1 MATIRDLFDP
11 TRALTR
17 PIEKVITYANRSNQQ
32 LTTEVSEY
40 IVTERIEHSF
50 EDLLDKMQAAQ
61 RGGGG
66 HEIGVWV
73 SGFYG
78 SGKSS
83 FTKYL
88 GFALDRAMQ
97 IGGEPFLKRLQD
109 RIHSAPT
116 RAMFNSVAQVYDAAV
131 IFLDLASE
139 MLAGASMA
147 DVSTVLYLKTLKW
160 AGYSEDLKVADL
172 ERMLEKDGK
181 LEAFHKRAK
190 DELEGTEWSEAHNQP
205 LVANAIA
212 GPLAHEFYPSIFK
225 TPTAFND
232 LNLHVI
238 KSEDERVQ
246 EMLDLIR
253 AKSGKKTILFVIDEV
268 GQYVS
273 AKEGLI
279 LNLDG
284 LAKNLKQLGN
294 GNAWIFATAQ
304 QTLTEDNPTAA
315 INSPGLYKLKDR
327 FPIQVHLEASD
338 IKEICHKRLLTKSA
352 AGEKQLGE
360 LYESHGASLRTATQ
374 LTSGGVYQSELNK
387 KVLVDLYPFLPAH
400 FEILLQLLA
409 RLAKKTG
416 GLGLRSAIKV
426 IQEVLIERLPGQA
439 PLADAPVGKLATTVT
454 FYDSMQRDIQ
464 KSYPH
469 VVEGVERVA
478 QRLPGDASAIAVAK
492 SIAILQILENL
503 PVTAANV
510 AALMQPD
517 VTSLSHKDEVDQ
529 AISRML
535 ADTLIPLD
543 EKDGRYRFLTQAA
556 VSLQK
561 KFDETE
567 FGRRDVSSAI
577 NETLREIFMPLPSA
591 RLAGGRPVTA
601 GLKLGIGGGQAQ
613 SLEGD
618 REPVQ
623 IVVEFVSP
631 ATYDQARTD
640 RETDSMGSKEK
651 TTIFLLGRD
660 DPKIKELA
668 TTCAR
673 CKKFLEEH
681 RSTTDPD
688 IQEFNKT
695 IDSRNDRSAREL
707 VRKVGESLLQGS
719 FIAEGAHE
727 AVSGCGADVH
737 AASQAYLAEAA
748 AKIFHRYAE
757 SPLQAD
763 AGLAEKF
770 LTTPL
775 DRMTSKEDPLTL
787 VSKAGGKTQIK
798 LEYKAIVS
806 IEDYLKKEG
815 PVEGRRLLDY
825 FAGVPF
831 GWSKDTTRYL
841 LAAAFLGGLIKLRIS
856 GQDHNVKS
864 DQAQAALASNKA
876 FAATYVSLR
885 DERPAPEALLRA
897 AERLAELSGNTVMP
911 LEQEVAVAARKLL
924 PEYQAAFGPLAVE
937 LSSLGL
943 PAETVS
949 KAEELTNDLQGV
961 VSGDGSDAVVRF
973 GGADSPLH
981 ERIQWAKKLKKAL
994 DNGLRKT
1001 LSHVQRLRKDISE
1014 LPATG
1019 SPAQLRVAAGDNLE
1033 VINEMLSRES
1043 FFEEGPA
1050 IASQA
1055 AAIDGRV
1062 GETVQE
1068 MQAQQA
1074 GTLRDAAE
1082 RLAAL
1087 QEWHELA
1094 GDEREWA
1101 ADELRKL
1108 AKTVDPSLD
1117 GLKEILTHDYTVN
1130 EQIRGLEYRVRTKAA
1145 GHRKARQTAA
1155 EAAAKAGEPPPLAE
1169 EKSLILPAVIE
1180 SEPQLESLVKTL
1192 TEFLH
1197 TFRAGQRLRITCQ
1210 LQHHDAAHSSKA
1222 GN

>member
-11 TRALTR
+11 SRALTR
-17 PIEKVITYANRSNQQ
+17 PIEKVITYANRSDAQ
-32 LTTEVSEY
+32 LTTEISEY
-40 IVTERIEHSF
+40 VVTEHIERSF
-50 EDLLDKMQAAQ
+50 EDLLGKMQAAQ
-61 RGGGG
+61 QGGGG

-88 GFALDRAMQ
+88 GFSLDRDMK
-97 IGGEPFLKRLQD
+97 IGGTPFLGLLRNRL
-109 RIHSAPT
+109 HSDTT
-116 RAMFNSVAQVYDAAV
+116 RAMFASVANVYDAAV

-139 MLAGASMA
+139 MLAGASME

-160 AGYSEDLKVADL
+160 AGYSEDLKVAEL

-181 LEAFHKRAK
+181 LDAFKRRAK
-190 DELEGTEWSEAHNQP
+190 DELGGTEWAEAHNQP

-212 GPLAHEFYPSIFK
+212 GPLAHEFYPALFK
-225 TPTAFND
+225 TSTAFND
-232 LNLHVI
+232 LNLHVS
-238 KSEDERVQ
+238 KPENQRVQ

-253 AKSGKKTILFVIDEV
+253 QKSGKKTILFIIDEV

-273 AKEGLI
+273 AKDGLI

-304 QTLTEDNPTAA
+304 QTLTDDNPVAA
-315 INSPGLYKLKDR
+315 INSPSLYKLKDR
-327 FPIQVHLEASD
+327 FPIQLHLEASD

-352 AGEKQLGE
+352 AGEKQLGD
-360 LYESHGASLRTATQ
+360 LYDAHGASLRTATQ
-374 LTSGGVYQSELNK
+374 LAGGGVYESELNK
-387 KVLVDLYPFLPAH
+387 GVFVNLYPFLPAH
-400 FEILLQLLA
+400 FEILLQLLG

-426 IQEVLIERLPGQA
+426 IQEVLIERIPGQS
-439 PLADAPVGKLATTVT
+439 PLADATVGKLANTVT

-464 KSYPH
+464 KSFPH
-469 VVEGVERVA
+469 VVEGVERVI
-478 QRLPGDASAIAVAK
+478 QRLPSDATAIAVAK
-492 SIAILQILENL
+492 SMAILQILENL
-503 PVTAANV
+503 PVTAANI

-517 VTSLSHKDEVDQ
+517 VTSLSRKDDVDK
-529 AISRML
+529 ALATML
-535 ADTLIPLD
+535 SDTLIPLD

-567 FGRRDVSSAI
+567 FTRREVNSEI
-577 NETLREIFMPLPSA
+577 NDTLREIFSPMPSA
-591 RLAGGRPVTA
+591 RLAGGRQVTA
-601 GLKLGIGGGQAQ
+601 GLKIGIGGGQAQ
-613 SLEGD
+613 SLEGE

-623 IVVEFVSP
+623 IVVEFASP

-640 RETDSMGSKEK
+640 RETDSRGSKEK

-673 CKKFLEEH
+673 RKKFLDEH
-681 RSTTDPD
+681 RSTTDQD

-695 IDSRNDRSAREL
+695 VESRRDRNALEL
-707 VRKVGESLLQGS
+707 TRKVGELLLQGS
-719 FIAEGAHE
+719 FIADGAHE
-727 AVSGCGADVH
+727 AVAGRGADAH
-737 AASQAYLAEAA
+737 AASQAYLADAA
-748 AKIFHRYAE
+748 ARIFYRYAE
-757 SPLQAD
+757 APLQAD

-775 DRMTSKEDPLTL
+775 DRTTTKEDPLSL
-787 VSKAGGKTQIK
+787 VAKAGGKTQIK
-798 LEYKAIVS
+798 LDHKAIVS

-815 PVEGRRLLDY
+815 QVEGRRLLEH

-841 LAAAFLGGLIKLRIS
+841 LAAAFLGGLIKLRIA

-876 FAATYVSLR
+876 FAAIGVALR
-885 DERPAPEALLRA
+885 NERPAAEAVLRA
-897 AERLAELSGNTVMP
+897 AERLAQLSGDSVMP

-924 PEYQAAFGPLAVE
+924 PEYQAAFGPLSVE

-943 PAETVS
+943 PAEAIA
-949 KAEELTNDLQGV
+949 KADELTNDLREV

-981 ERIQWAKKLKKAL
+981 ERILWAKKLKKAL

-1001 LSHVQRLRKDISE
+1001 LSHVSRLRDDISE

-1019 SPAQLRVAAGDNLE
+1019 SPGQLRAAANGNLAAIDE
-1033 VINEMLSRES
+1033 LLSRES
-1043 FFEEGPA
+1043 FFEEGAA

-1055 AAIDGRV
+1055 AAVDGLV
-1062 GETVQE
+1062 AATVQE
-1068 MQAQQA
+1068 MQAQQEHTRR
-1074 GTLRDAAE
+1074 GAAE
-1082 RLAAL
+1082 RLAAMP
-1087 QEWHELA
+1087 EWHELA
-1094 GDEREWA
+1094 SDEREWSA
-1101 ADELRKL
+1101 AQLGSL
-1108 AKTVDPSLD
+1108 AKTVEPSLE
-1117 GLKEILTHDYTVN
+1117 GLRELLNHDYTVN
-1130 EQIRGLEYRVRTKAA
+1130 HQIRELESTVRSKAA
-1145 GHRKARQTAA
+1145 EHRQARQAAA
-1155 EAAAKAGEPPPLAE
+1155 EAAAKAGEGPAPAE
-1169 EKSLILPAVIE
+1169 DKSLVLPAVIE
-1180 SEPQLESLVKTL
+1180 SEPQLEGLVKTL
-1192 TEFLH
+1192 TEFLNA
-1197 TFRAGQRLRITCQ
+1197 FRAGQRLRVTCQ
-1210 LQHHDAAHSSKA
+1210 LQHHDAAHKPKA
-1222 GN
+1222 GG